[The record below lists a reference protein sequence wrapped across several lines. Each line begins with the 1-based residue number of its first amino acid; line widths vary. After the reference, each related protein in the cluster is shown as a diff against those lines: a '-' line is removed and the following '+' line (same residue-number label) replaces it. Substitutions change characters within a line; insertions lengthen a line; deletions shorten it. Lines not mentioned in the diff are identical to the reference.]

1 MLKLPTLGALKNL
14 SVLSSSQRLP
24 GWLCI
29 NLWPDRVDISHV
41 VATGKSRPQIAL
53 CNSYLKNGNDV
64 ATLGLLREEL
74 QLDRYRCTTLLKGG
88 DYQMVHLEISANL
101 PAQEAMTAARRRLN
115 DLVDYPVEAAT
126 VDAVFIPAVDGA
138 IHHTPQVL
146 AVVAKN
152 ETIAA
157 YLKPFHDADIR
168 IEVIDIPE
176 LAQRNLARQ
185 LEMEGRGLALLAFDE
200 RGWLLTF
207 TCWGELYQS
216 CRLEFS
222 LNSFEGA
229 SPEQRKGIYDH
240 LVLELR
246 RSLDSFDRQFHHVKV
261 AKLIVTPVPGAD
273 NLTDHLAA
281 NLEMPV
287 TQIYFSE
294 IMDFP
299 HIPEL
304 HEDARQ
310 SQCLHLIG
318 AALRQEDAT

>member
-1 MLKLPTLGALKNL
+1 V
-14 SVLSSSQRLP
+14 S
-24 GWLCI
+24 
-29 NLWPDRVDISHV
+29 
-41 VATGKSRPQIAL
+41 
-53 CNSYLKNGNDV
+53 
-64 ATLGLLREEL
+64 
-74 QLDRYRCTTLLKGG
+74 
-88 DYQMVHLEISANL
+88 
-101 PAQEAMTAARRRLN
+101 
-115 DLVDYPVEAAT
+115 VDYREFYRGRKVMIT
-126 VDAVFIPAVDGA
+126 GGLGFIGS
-138 IHHTPQVL
+138 
-146 AVVAKN
+146 
-152 ETIAA
+152 
-157 YLKPFHDADIR
+157 
-168 IEVIDIPE
+168 
-176 LAQRNLARQ
+176 NLARQ
-185 LEMEGRGLALLAFDE
+185 LEIEGRGLALLAFDE
-200 RGWLLTF
+200 RGGLLTF

-273 NLTDHLAA
+273 KLTDHLAA

-310 SQCLHLIG
+310 AQCLQMIG
-318 AALRQEDAT
+318 AALREESAAAPV